1 MMRGYNKLIIGEDT
15 GTHQNDVI
23 WLYDF
28 AVGLL
33 RSPQSP
39 HMYQCLW
46 VELSIV
52 VISCASKR
60 L

>member
-28 AVGLL
+28 AVGL
-33 RSPQSP
+33 PA
-39 HMYQCLW
+39 
-46 VELSIV
+46 SIPAPV
-52 VISCASKR
+52 PMFMA
-60 L
+60 